1 MFATGTQK
9 RPTISSIAIDC
20 VNFGIHRNRSHVCTL
35 FVFLFRERKTCAHV
49 ARMCKCFC
57 QPKTKLKSNMRT
69 STTSTNVK
77 LKTCALHFTCNCALP
92 VCLEKMQWQLFR
104 RFIHFEYNLNAPAS
118 HIYVAYIAYNSINF
132 HINIFWQKMWFDE
145 IEMHSVSPA
154 FSIIR
159 STNFDQP
166 EIISNQTKLNSS
178 FGFELEKQQNE
189 NKREKVFVDEP
200 IEQFYSQF
208 WNQFELSTESKSK

>member
-1 MFATGTQK
+1 
-9 RPTISSIAIDC
+9 
-20 VNFGIHRNRSHVCTL
+20 
-35 FVFLFRERKTCAHV
+35 
-49 ARMCKCFC
+49 
-57 QPKTKLKSNMRT
+57 
-69 STTSTNVK
+69 
-77 LKTCALHFTCNCALP
+77 
-92 VCLEKMQWQLFR
+92 
-104 RFIHFEYNLNAPAS
+104 
-118 HIYVAYIAYNSINF
+118 
-132 HINIFWQKMWFDE
+132 MWFDE

-208 WNQFELSTESKSK
+208 WNQFELSTKSKSK